1 MSSRDIDTIADDWT
15 IVYCLCRTA
24 HLSSKLYS
32 SNDVKTEEFTCWDK
46 RFKCSENEI
55 NNVESVCTSC
65 ENIEETVRMSW
76 KGSITSTVLKWNR
89 CEQRVQF
96 KCRYNGL
103 NVVSMFQRSCKGLIS
118 LGHFKYYWNVQ
129 MSREGFK
136 RLPLLLSTGWFQE
149 RIRSW
154 CHNRTKV
161 NWESYGRLT

>member
-1 MSSRDIDTIADDWT
+1 MSSRDIDTI
-15 IVYCLCRTA
+15 A

-32 SNDVKTEEFTCWDK
+32 SNDVKTEEFTCWET
-46 RFKCSENEI
+46 RFKRSENEI

-76 KGSITSTVLKWNR
+76 NGSITSTVSWNR
-89 CEQRVQF
+89 GEQRVQF

-118 LGHFKYYWNVQ
+118 LGQFKYHWNVQ